1 MSTVVALG
9 DDHRL
14 EGYALAGATVVHAAT
29 DDQVRRTWHALG
41 SDVGLVV
48 LDRRAADAIQSV
60 RDERPD
66 VLTAVLP

>member
-1 MSTVVALG
+1 MSTIVALG

-14 EGYALAGATVVHAAT
+14 EGYALAGARVIHATT
-29 DDQVRRTWHALG
+29 DEQVRRAWQTLD

-48 LDRRAADAIQSV
+48 LGRRASDALRSI
-60 RDERPD
+60 RDDRPD